1 MYYNVQNK
9 QIERNEE
16 LIASTEWSH
25 LRIPSTSYK
34 INTYVLG
41 FNLF

>member
-9 QIERNEE
+9 QIERSKE